1 MLERLK
7 AGYLVDSALYNLD
20 LSTYFAN
27 YDRRYTKKSEQATHY
42 LGVRTFWEWI
52 QKLKVAQDRTVL
64 SGIQVP
70 LSEDSNREKV
80 TSISRKLT
88 LYKSDQR
95 SNIIKFCG
103 WTD

>member
-27 YDRRYTKKSEQATHY
+27 YERRFTKKSEQATHY

-52 QKLKVAQDRTVL
+52 HKLKVA
-64 SGIQVP
+64 
-70 LSEDSNREKV
+70 
-80 TSISRKLT
+80 
-88 LYKSDQR
+88 
-95 SNIIKFCG
+95 
-103 WTD
+103 